1 MTVTLITLSSDDW
14 RVWRSLRLAALAEAP
29 EAFGSRWADWVDASE
44 GRWRERLSIPGAIDL
59 VALNRGTGSPIG
71 MVTVS
76 PSARPGAGAEL
87 ISLWVDP
94 AARGRGVATLLI
106 DAVATWAA
114 AAGASRLELSVMA
127 ENESARRTYE
137 RNGFAV
143 AAGSEVE
150 LKMTRAL

>member
-1 MTVTLITLSSDDW
+1 MTVALITLSSDDW

-29 EAFGSRWADWVDASE
+29 EAFGSRLADWVGADE
-44 GRWRERLSIPGAIDL
+44 GRWRERLSIPGAMDL
-59 VALNRGTGSPIG
+59 VALDSGTGSPIG
-71 MVTVS
+71 MVTGT

-106 DAVATWAA
+106 DGVATWAA
-114 AAGASRLELSVMA
+114 AAGAPRLELSVMA
-127 ENESARRTYE
+127 QNESARRTYE

-143 AAGSEVE
+143 AAGSRDE
-150 LKMTRAL
+150 LTMTRAL

>member
-1 MTVTLITLSSDDW
+1 MMVTLITLSSDDW

-29 EAFGSRWADWVDASE
+29 EAFGSRSADWVDADE

-59 VALNRGTGSPIG
+59 VALDEGTGCPIG
-71 MVTVS
+71 MVTGT

>member
-14 RVWRSLRLAALAEAP
+14 RVWRSVRLAALAEAP
-29 EAFGSRWADWVDASE
+29 EAFGSRSADWVDADE

-59 VALNRGTGSPIG
+59 VALDGGTGIPIG
-71 MVTVS
+71 MVTGTPS
-76 PSARPGAGAEL
+76 PRPGAGAEL